1 LNLAIRGGGAPT
13 FGSKREELQIKVRE
27 CLVRV
32 NICNQYKLLYDIM
45 KKNMNAMKIPFV
57 IVKNI
62 PKGSV

>member
-1 LNLAIRGGGAPT
+1 MI
-13 FGSKREELQIKVRE
+13 IKVRE
-27 CLVRV
+27 CFVRV
-32 NICNQYKLLYDIM
+32 SICNQLKLLNDIM